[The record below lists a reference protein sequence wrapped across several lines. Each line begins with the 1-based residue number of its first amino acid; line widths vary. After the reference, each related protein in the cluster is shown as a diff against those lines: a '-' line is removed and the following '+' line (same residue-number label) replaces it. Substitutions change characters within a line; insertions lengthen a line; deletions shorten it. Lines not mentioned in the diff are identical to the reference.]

1 MSTNDLVKSFA
12 RAIYIITVDDST
24 DDAKKKEGVDGIM
37 NVIKQNNLLTDDKKK
52 KLVKAIKKAVE
63 DMSDEE
69 ISTIDWL
76 INSDEGI
83 EYVRMYKNK
92 R

>member
-12 RAIYIITVDDST
+12 RAIYIITVDESI
-24 DDAKKKEGVDGIM
+24 DDAKKKEGVDDILGVVKH
-37 NVIKQNNLLTDDKKK
+37 NRLLTDDKKR
-52 KLVKAIKKAVE
+52 KLVKAIRKAVE

-69 ISTIDWL
+69 IHTIDWL
-76 INSDEGI
+76 INTDEGT
-83 EYVRMYKNK
+83 EYIRMHTK

>member
-1 MSTNDLVKSFA
+1 MSTNDLIKSFA

-24 DDAKKKEGVDGIM
+24 DDVKKKENIDDIM
-37 NVIKQNNLLTDDKKK
+37 SVVTQNQLLTDDKKK
-52 KLVKAIKKAVE
+52 KLVQAIRKAVKE
-63 DMSDEE
+63 MSDEE

-76 INSDEGI
+76 INTDEGI
-83 EYVRMYKNK
+83 EYVRMHTK